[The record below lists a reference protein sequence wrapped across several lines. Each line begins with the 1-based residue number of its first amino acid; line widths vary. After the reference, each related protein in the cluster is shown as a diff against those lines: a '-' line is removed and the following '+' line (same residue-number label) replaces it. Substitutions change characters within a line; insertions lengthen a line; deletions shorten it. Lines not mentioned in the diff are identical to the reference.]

1 MFAKLQGIR
10 VKLVA
15 LLLVFGLLPVGVVGL
30 IFQSQRQ
37 AIEQVALDRLGDAA
51 ANVIDLVDRN
61 LFERYG
67 DVQAFLLNS
76 VLEDRAMWRQ
86 PGRETAL
93 TGAMDAYMTTYGIY
107 KLMLLVDP
115 EGRVLAVN
123 TKDGVG
129 KPIDTRFVYDVS
141 FANAAWLAK
150 TLKGEFLDGTNGLTG
165 TVVEQPLRENSV
177 ARIYGDEG
185 WVIPFAAPLKDES
198 GKTVAVWVNFAGLE
212 LVEQIAVKS
221 YAKLAADGWN
231 SARTTIMDP
240 RGLVVVDHAPES
252 AGTAEYRRDPA
263 VVGRVNIA
271 ERGYLPARE
280 ALAKKSGTY
289 VGVHPFSG
297 HVEATGY
304 APSTGAYDYP
314 GMGWA
319 VIVSADDV
327 EVFTGV
333 NRISSAMQYV
343 TLGALIVILIA
354 GLLVGTIAVRPLNA
368 LTGAMNNLA
377 GGDLST
383 TVPGVGRKD
392 ELGGMAAAMQ
402 VFKDNAIETER
413 LKAEQVKL
421 QEASEIQR
429 KQALIAMAETVEREA
444 GKAVNAIAATTNQ
457 VDGTAQSMAKLAEDV
472 SRDSQSVAAASEE
485 ALVNVQTVSSAAEE
499 LAASIREISGQ
510 VARAST
516 VTKSAVDAG
525 EKAQTTIRSLSD
537 AVAKISEV
545 TKLIGEIANQTNLLA
560 LNATIEAA
568 RAGDAG
574 KGFAVVASEVK
585 SLANQ
590 TGRSTE
596 DIDRQ
601 VSEIQTATEA
611 AVRAVGEIGQRI
623 REVDEVAGAIAAAME
638 EQGSA
643 TQEIA
648 RNVAQTAEA
657 SREVSSKIQNVSHEA
672 DNVGARAV
680 EVRQAITSVSRNVE
694 ELRGILV
701 RVVRTSTRDANRR
714 VWPRYA
720 LKLTVEMADAAGKR
734 VDASLLDISEGGANL
749 KSDATMRAGDHGT
762 LRLDGFAQR
771 LAYDVRAV
779 ENGRIHIEF
788 DFANADPA
796 EFKAWLTPRI
806 AGMNSIA

>member
-1 MFAKLQGIR
+1 MLAKLQGIR

-15 LLLVFGLLPVGVVGL
+15 LLLVFGLLPAIVIGVM
-30 IFQSQRQ
+30 FQQQRGSFER
-37 AIEQVALDRLGDAA
+37 ITLDRLADTA
-51 ANVIDLVDRN
+51 LVLGEIIDRN

-76 VLEDRAMWRQ
+76 VLDDRTQWGKPDTETPLVAAMN
-86 PGRETAL
+86 G
-93 TGAMDAYMTTYGIY
+93 YMTTYGLY
-107 KLMLLVDP
+107 RVMLLVDP
-115 EGRVLAVN
+115 QGKVLAVN
-123 TKDGVG
+123 TKNETG
-129 KPIDTRFVYDVS
+129 KPVDTRFVYDIS
-141 FANAAWLAK
+141 FANAPWLAK
-150 TLKGEFLDGTNGLTG
+150 SLKGEFLNGSNGFTG
-165 TVVEQPLRENSV
+165 TVVEQPAADPIV
-177 ARIYGDEG
+177 ARVTGGDG
-185 WVIPFAAPLKDES
+185 WSIVFAAPLKDDS
-198 GKTVAVWVNFAGLE
+198 DKPVAVWANFAALDLVDDIVIDAYKGLE
-212 LVEQIAVKS
+212 TAGMPSAELTVLDAKGTILVDYDPATK
-221 YAKLAADGWN
+221 
-231 SARTTIMDP
+231 RTKTY
-240 RGLVVVDHAPES
+240 
-252 AGTAEYRRDPA
+252 TRDPA
-263 VVGRVNIA
+263 VIGKLN
-271 ERGYLPARE
+271 
-280 ALAKKSGTY
+280 LATAGVTAAQQAVQGKSGAMISRHARKGIDQAAGFAGTD
-289 VGVHPFSG
+289 
-297 HVEATGY
+297 
-304 APSTGAYDYP
+304 GAYDYP
-314 GMGWA
+314 GLGFGVLVRIPVAEAFSA
-319 VIVSADDV
+319 VNAVSQ
-327 EVFTGV
+327 G
-333 NRISSAMQYV
+333 ILYS
-343 TLGALIVILIA
+343 ILIA
-354 GLLVGTIAVRPLNA
+354 GAVMLAAGLIVGAVAVRPLNA
-368 LTGAMNNLA
+368 LTGAMNSLA
-377 GGDLST
+377 GGDLAT
-383 TVPGVGRKD
+383 QIPGVGRKD

-421 QEASEIQR
+421 QEASEVQR

-611 AVRAVGEIGQRI
+611 AVRAVGEIGERI

-680 EVRQAITSVSRNVE
+680 EVREAIASVSRNVE
-694 ELRGILV
+694 DLRGVLV

-749 KSDATMRAGDHGT
+749 KSDAAMRAGDRGA

-771 LAYDVRAV
+771 LAYEVRAV